1 MARVDR
7 SCVNL
12 SGRSWNVYDS
22 NNNVIGA
29 IEPREFFTY
38 VGYEGSLI
46 SIYFLSPS
54 GAKTGYLHSSDNIP
68 SSCFTNIINRP
79 YGTITLDQTQ
89 YKTFMMRKQMNLY
102 DAAGNIVGSV
112 AAGKRVASLYGTAG
126 QSMPYLTEI
135 HYAEKRSGGWDSM
148 KGSGVNYGFVDTGL
162 RSGSSPTTIALYGNW

>member
-54 GAKTGYLHSSDNIP
+54 GAKTG
-68 SSCFTNIINRP
+68 C
-79 YGTITLDQTQ
+79 GTGQEP
-89 YKTFMMRKQMNLY
+89 
-102 DAAGNIVGSV
+102 GG
-112 AAGKRVASLYGTAG
+112 GKETGT
-126 QSMPYLTEI
+126 
-135 HYAEKRSGGWDSM
+135 R
-148 KGSGVNYGFVDTGL
+148 
-162 RSGSSPTTIALYGNW
+162 